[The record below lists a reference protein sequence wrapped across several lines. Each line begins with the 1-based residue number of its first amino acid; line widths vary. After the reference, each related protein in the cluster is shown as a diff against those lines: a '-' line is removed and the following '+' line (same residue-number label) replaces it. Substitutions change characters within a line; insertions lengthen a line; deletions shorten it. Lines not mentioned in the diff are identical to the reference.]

1 MQVIVMTSDNYYHC
15 LQPFAHLW
23 RKFFIDYV
31 PERVLYDQVFCGFS
45 EPDFDIPDGWRFHSI
60 GNYSDYPVDKWSDA
74 LLHVL
79 DNVAED
85 RFVLMLEDFWLCRPA
100 DVRGIKYL
108 YDYAGQFTNVL
119 KIDLAFDRL
128 YIHGGSTFL
137 YNANNYGYVGHVDL
151 LRSPHGTP
159 YQFSLWGGIWRRDVM
174 RRFVVLG
181 ETAQELEMHGT
192 SRVTDDVL
200 VLGTRQAPLVHGN
213 IYRSGRGSEPAY
225 EENGWKIPDVEMEYM
240 REQGWVG

>member
-1 MQVIVMTSDNYYHC
+1 
-15 LQPFAHLW
+15 
-23 RKFFIDYV
+23 
-31 PERVLYDQVFCGFS
+31 
-45 EPDFDIPDGWRFHSI
+45 
-60 GNYSDYPVDKWSDA
+60 
-74 LLHVL
+74 
-79 DNVAED
+79 
-85 RFVLMLEDFWLCRPA
+85 MLEDFWLCRPA

-108 YDYAGQFTNVL
+108 YDYAGQFENVL

-137 YNANNYGYVGHVDL
+137 YNANNYGYVGHIDL